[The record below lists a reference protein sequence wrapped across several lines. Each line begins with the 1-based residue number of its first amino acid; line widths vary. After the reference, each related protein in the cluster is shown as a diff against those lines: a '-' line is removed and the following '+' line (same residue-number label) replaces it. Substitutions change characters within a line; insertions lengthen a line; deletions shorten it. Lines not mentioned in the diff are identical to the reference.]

1 MSAKLKHVTRGE
13 LARAGLLSICAFW
26 SLCAPALAQKDAP
39 KGLDKTAVM
48 GILRSGTIPPDQAKP
63 FEEYFTKS
71 FLPQF
76 ATSAPNPT
84 DKLYRLRAQL
94 RAFQVMGRSGKAH
107 DEVNKLTLAKMREIV
122 LKSQD
127 NAAKVNAMYVIAEL
141 NENDEPG
148 KIKPL
153 AENFNL
159 LWGVAQSKARDELKV
174 PALVGV
180 ERFAA
185 TNSIPANKKD
195 AVSKFMLDLV
205 NQSTPPGTRTAS
217 GHDWMRR
224 LAGQILVK
232 LGSPASNDAAL
243 KAFQAIAADVKVRP
257 TLRCEMLQLTGQL
270 KYAPASKA
278 DLKAVANSIG
288 YDAISICNQ
297 EIEQAKSANRNP
309 SIRLIMYALYNARE
323 GLNALQASAAET
335 PHKKAVADA
344 FNKVKSIHAELDDP
358 DLVEERLAT
367 EVGQKLKDLQAV
379 LGPPIAPKE
388 EVATT
393 DPKGSPEA
401 SVKQ

>member
-1 MSAKLKHVTRGE
+1 MSAKVKHVTLWE
-13 LARAGLLSICAFW
+13 LARAGLLSICAIW
-26 SLCAPALAQKDAP
+26 SLSAPALAQKDAA

-76 ATSAPNPT
+76 ATSAPSPT

-107 DEVNKLTLAKMREIV
+107 DEVNRLTLAKMKEIAV
-122 LKSQD
+122 KSPD
-127 NAAKVNAMYVIAEL
+127 SAARINAMYVIAEL
-141 NENDEPG
+141 NENDEPN

-153 AENFNL
+153 AENFGL
-159 LWGVAQSKARDELKV
+159 LWSVAQKGRDELKV
-174 PALVGV
+174 PALIGV
-180 ERFAA
+180 ERFADK
-185 TNSIPANKKD
+185 NSIPANKKD
-195 AVSKFMLDLV
+195 AVSKFMLELV
-205 NQSTPPGTRTAS
+205 NQSTPPGTRTPS

-232 LGSPASNDAAL
+232 LGAPGSTDAVL
-243 KAFQAIAADVKVRP
+243 KAFQAIAADPKARP
-257 TLRCEMLQLTGQL
+257 MVRCEMLQLTGQL
-270 KYAPASKA
+270 KYPPASKA
-278 DLKAVANSIG
+278 DLKAIASSIG
-288 YDAISICNQ
+288 YNAIDICNQ
-297 EIEQAKSANRNP
+297 EIDQAKAGNRNP
-309 SIRLIMYALYNARE
+309 SIRLIMYSLYCARE
-323 GLNALQASAAET
+323 GLSGLQTSAADT

-358 DLVEERLAT
+358 DLNEDRLAADL
-367 EVGQKLKDLQAV
+367 GQKLKDLQAV
-379 LGPPIAPKE
+379 LGPPTAAKE

-393 DPKGSPEA
+393 DPKGSPKA

>member
-13 LARAGLLSICAFW
+13 LARAGLLAICAFW

-48 GILRSGTIPPDQAKP
+48 GILRSGTIPPDQSKA
-63 FEEYFTKS
+63 FEEYFTKN

-122 LKSQD
+122 LKGQD
-127 NAAKVNAMYVIAEL
+127 SAAKVNAMYVIAEL

-153 AENFNL
+153 AENFGL
-159 LWGVAQSKARDELKV
+159 LWNAAQKGRDELKV
-174 PALVGV
+174 PALVGL

-185 TNSIPANKKD
+185 TNSIPAKHKD
-195 AVSKFMLDLV
+195 AVAKFMLDLV

-232 LGSPASNDAAL
+232 LGAPGTNDAAL
-243 KAFQAIAADVKVRP
+243 KAFQAIAADVNVRP

-367 EVGQKLKDLQAV
+367 ELSQKLKDLQTV
-379 LGPPIAPKE
+379 LGPPNAPKE

-393 DPKGSPEA
+393 DPQGSPKD